1 MLAPYIGILG
11 VAIATL
17 ISFAIASVITVCVAF
32 RYLKFDVNLTFILKS
47 TAASVIMSLLIWK
60 LNPIDTLN
68 VLISI
73 GVGAV
78 VYFVILVLLKGI
90 EREEV
95 GFLKD
100 FFKIR

>member
-1 MLAPYIGILG
+1 M
-11 VAIATL
+11 AIATL

-32 RYLKFDVNLTFILKS
+32 RYLKFDVDLTFILKS
-47 TAASVIMSLLIWK
+47 IAAAVIMSLIIWK

-90 EREEV
+90 EKEEV
-95 GFLKD
+95 GFLKG
-100 FFKIR
+100 FFKI

>member
-1 MLAPYIGILG
+1 M
-11 VAIATL
+11 
-17 ISFAIASVITVCVAF
+17 CVAF

-90 EREEV
+90 ERVEV

>member
-1 MLAPYIGILG
+1 MA
-11 VAIATL
+11 
-17 ISFAIASVITVCVAF
+17 
-32 RYLKFDVNLTFILKS
+32 
-47 TAASVIMSLLIWK
+47 LLIWK

-78 VYFVILVLLKGI
+78 VYFVILVLLKAI
-90 EREEV
+90 KSEEV

-100 FFKIR
+100 FFRI